1 MRRLAR
7 IFQNFPIGR
16 KLLLTS
22 TIPTIALAL
31 LSLVVY
37 RSVRTFADDQEQLN
51 NVYLVQ
57 RTAAEYMRL
66 VVDLETGFRGF
77 VLTKQVGYLN
87 PYRVAHD
94 HILTVGDS
102 LKDMVQGRSSQQ
114 EYVQEVQGLIR
125 RLMSEKDELL
135 QAIRDGHSV
144 DALHYLEQGRGRALM
159 LLIREKMDQFD
170 RLELSALNDALEK
183 IAQDRSLMIM
193 HIMGGIVFALALMV
207 FALHL
212 IARSI
217 TGPLVTLAKS
227 VRSSTGLM
235 PPDVPVLARRDEIGE
250 LTRVMSAMSTQLRA
264 HLTQMEQSEGELRTL
279 NQHLAASESKYRSI
293 VDHAPLGI
301 FTTKGMAMTF
311 INRHNRVLAG
321 LDPDQEVDPEVIRQ
335 LMHPEDRDRVLTEF
349 AKAVEENRPYETVF
363 RFLHRDGTVRKVL
376 SRRIPIRDEEGR
388 TVMYQGFNIDITA
401 LDQMQARLSR
411 VERLATLGQVAAGI
425 AHEIRNPLVGIGSTA
440 SLLLDDTEPA
450 DLRRADLEVI
460 LSETRRLD
468 RIVNQIIDY
477 ARPRVLAPVL
487 FALNDVI
494 QEALKLLDA
503 PIAGKKIQVTCALHP
518 TLSQLQAD
526 RDQVKQVLL
535 NVFQNAVE
543 AMGEGGALTIT
554 AFETRRDQD
563 PGMTLSVTDN
573 GTGIAPHDLTRVFEP
588 FFTIGKRRGTGLG
601 LAICRNIIDAHYG
614 DIQLASQPGLRT
626 TVRIW
631 LPLRPHPRI
640 TPSDL

>member
-1 MRRLAR
+1 
-7 IFQNFPIGR
+7 
-16 KLLLTS
+16 
-22 TIPTIALAL
+22 
-31 LSLVVY
+31 
-37 RSVRTFADDQEQLN
+37 
-51 NVYLVQ
+51 
-57 RTAAEYMRL
+57 MRL

-102 LKDMVQGRSSQQ
+102 LKDMVQGRSPQQ

-125 RLMSEKDELL
+125 RLMSEKDGLI

-183 IAQDRSLMIM
+183 IARDRSLMIM

-212 IARSI
+212 ISRSI

-227 VRSSTGLM
+227 VRSSTGLV

-250 LTRVMSAMSTQLRA
+250 LTRVMSAMSAQLRT
-264 HLTQMEQSEGELRTL
+264 HLTQMEQSEAELRTL

-349 AKAVEENRPYETVF
+349 AKAVEENRPYETIF

-388 TVMYQGFNIDITA
+388 MVMYQGFNIDITA
-401 LDQMQARLSR
+401 LHQMQARLSR

-440 SLLLDDTEPA
+440 SLLLDDAEPCGPSARGPRGHSERDTEAGPHRQSDHRLCA
-450 DLRRADLEVI
+450 SPGPGAGPLRVERRHPGGAEVAGRRDRGQEDSCDLRPPSDALAAPGRPRSNQTGPVERLSECRRGHGRGGRADH
-460 LSETRRLD
+460 
-468 RIVNQIIDY
+468 Y
-477 ARPRVLAPVL
+477 RV
-487 FALNDVI
+487 
-494 QEALKLLDA
+494 
-503 PIAGKKIQVTCALHP
+503 
-518 TLSQLQAD
+518 
-526 RDQVKQVLL
+526 
-535 NVFQNAVE
+535 
-543 AMGEGGALTIT
+543 
-554 AFETRRDQD
+554 
-563 PGMTLSVTDN
+563 
-573 GTGIAPHDLTRVFEP
+573 
-588 FFTIGKRRGTGLG
+588 
-601 LAICRNIIDAHYG
+601 
-614 DIQLASQPGLRT
+614 
-626 TVRIW
+626 
-631 LPLRPHPRI
+631 
-640 TPSDL
+640 